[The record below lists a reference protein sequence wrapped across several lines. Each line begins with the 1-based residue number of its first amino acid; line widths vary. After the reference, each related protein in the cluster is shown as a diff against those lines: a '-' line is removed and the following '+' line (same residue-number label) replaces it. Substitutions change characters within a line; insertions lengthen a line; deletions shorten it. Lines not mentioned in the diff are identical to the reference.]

1 MRVAA
6 ASLDVSAILRWQEIR
21 DQALNNAQAM
31 FGQLEIANDLRI
43 EKRYRVRGDGIAKT
57 RMEFLGDRGATDNA
71 TPLQNRYLESAR
83 SKIGGADEA
92 VMPAT
97 DDQRIGLRG

>member
-1 MRVAA
+1 
-6 ASLDVSAILRWQEIR
+6 
-21 DQALNNAQAM
+21 
-31 FGQLEIANDLRI
+31 
-43 EKRYRVRGDGIAKT
+43 
-57 RMEFLGDRGATDNA
+57 MEFLGDRGATDDA